1 MNKNIIII
9 ALLICLLASL
19 IIGSM
24 IISAKSD
31 QNKGLQSTNSM
42 LQADVQIR
50 KNKEG
55 KLLFETKAAQMKAKH
70 LEDQLPELAKQM
82 QRDFDVK
89 LKNIQAYSQ
98 TDFRATGKG
107 NALITRPNI
116 GDTWVHDGDTMLVY
130 EDGITRSKSLFQL
143 DMGNMQMHLEYLT
156 RPDGSMYY
164 LYNSDTVEVTI
175 EGANQFQPFA
185 LVVQDGYLDLQAQV
199 YDPLNAPYEYTYGD
213 TAKTAFIMRGK
224 WFQKKQLYAS
234 TLFSNPNARIL
245 NTTNILVDQ
254 CKDRRWGIG
263 PYVGYGLTSDGKL
276 NMSFGLSVNYDLLKF

>member
-9 ALLICLLASL
+9 ALVICLLASL

-89 LKNIQAYSQ
+89 LKNIRAYSQ
-98 TDFRATGKG
+98 TDFQATGKG
-107 NALITRPNI
+107 LSEIVFSDSSTFSDDSEFTFDLGNR
-116 GDTWVHDGDTMLVY
+116 
-130 EDGITRSKSLFQL
+130 QL
-143 DMGNMQMHLEYLT
+143 HLQYLT
-156 RPDGSMYY
+156 RPNGSMYF
-164 LYNSDTVEVTI
+164 LDNSDTVEVTI

-185 LVVQDGYLDLQAQV
+185 LLAQDGYLDFQAEV

-213 TAKTAFIMRGK
+213 TAKTAFIMKGK

-234 TLFSNPNARIL
+234 TLFSNPNAKIL

-254 CKDRRWGIG
+254 CKDKRFGIG
-263 PYVGYGLTSDGKL
+263 PYIGAGLNSQLQPQTTVGI
-276 NMSFGLSVNYDLLKF
+276 SVHYSLIKF